1 MTFDP
6 VKCEQLARWSVQ
18 FADDPGTSIDERVI
32 LIREAVKDVLRQPLS
47 EIAEQLRAAVTEVA
61 ALNGVVDAAN
71 ARVTTLTIAIRA
83 TATAARKAGLR
94 ATAELLQGLVGDA

>member
-6 VKCEQLARWSVQ
+6 VKCEHL
-18 FADDPGTSIDERVI
+18 
-32 LIREAVKDVLRQPLS
+32 AVKCDGYDDSIGDMSSVYGD
-47 EIAEQLRAAVTEVA
+47 IAEQLRAAVIEVA
-61 ALNGVVDAAN
+61 TLNGVVDTAN

-94 ATAELLQGLVGDA
+94 ATAELLQGLVDE

>member
-6 VKCEQLARWSVQ
+6 VKCEQLARKL
-18 FADDPGTSIDERVI
+18 DEDHALYMAVI
-32 LIREAVKDVLRQPLS
+32 KDHDGVVDASDAPI
-47 EIAEQLRAAVTEVA
+47 IAEQLRAAVIEVA
-61 ALNGVVDAAN
+61 ALNGVVDTAN

-94 ATAELLQGLVGDA
+94 ATAELLQGLVDE